1 MLWLGSAERGVQ
13 KRCHVVWKALVS
25 SAHGNSVCF
34 DVDAAPHLRAVQAG
48 GTCGAGGEINA
59 RAKG

>member
-1 MLWLGSAERGVQ
+1 MQ

-34 DVDAAPHLRAVQAG
+34 DADAAPHLRAVQAG